1 MPSNGEKVT
10 VALDAEI
17 VARTRDE
24 LGAREES
31 DAAVVERALNAYLLG
46 RLLDATQA
54 RSGLSEEEAEKL
66 RSSPSRKCARL
77 AASATPL
84 RDADRHRHERLCLSS
99 DRQAGLRAGS
109 GAPGVQRGQTRG
121 GR

>member
-31 DAAVVERALNAYLLG
+31 DAAVVERALSAYLLG

-54 RSGLSEEEAEKL
+54 KSGLSEEDAEKL
-66 RSSPSRKCARL
+66 AVEEVRAARRERSS
-77 AASATPL
+77 AA
-84 RDADRHRHERLCLSS
+84 
-99 DRQAGLRAGS
+99 
-109 GAPGVQRGQTRG
+109 
-121 GR
+121 